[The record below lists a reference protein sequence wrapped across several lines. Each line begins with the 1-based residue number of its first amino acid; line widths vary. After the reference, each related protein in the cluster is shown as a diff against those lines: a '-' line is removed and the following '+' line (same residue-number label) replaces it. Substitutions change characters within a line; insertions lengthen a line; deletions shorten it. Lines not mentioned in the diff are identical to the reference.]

1 MIYFNNIFANSDEF
15 KEKFGTPE
23 KRTNK
28 LGLAILKSK
37 IFREFAHKS
46 IVDGCPFTIWTTAQ
60 LQNTFYVKL
69 DSMSHGMTF
78 RYYLSGWAMGSNV
91 YSIDS
96 YQGVCLDG
104 DVKSIRYVKRIETQ
118 QGMEDKVYKMR
129 AAKFLRKLSEE
140 CNIIEWFNEA
150 ILNYMCEE
158 FQRTWE
164 AHASSISANAKKY
177 HLKVNDDFERI
188 YSSRDYANGDFYSCM
203 VNRDQHYFYEN
214 AVEAKAA
221 SLNNEDGEIVA
232 RCIVF
237 TDVKDIETGEHLR
250 LAERQYSADSNQ
262 LLMRILINKLIAA
275 GEIDGY
281 KKVGAGCGDATAF
294 VSNDGDDWSGRHFSI
309 KCNLDWD
316 DTLSYQDSFKYYN
329 MNERTAYNHCDDA
342 GPRYEELDTTDEEF
356 GRSAYDDWHDYSCRE
371 TTLVYYEGH
380 EYDCDT
386 DNLDEFRWVESCD
399 EYHHRDEVVEIGC
412 TYYLKE
418 ECYKFDECGE
428 WVHQYDACYSEITGM
443 YYCCSDCQESAEE
456 AYKECNWYY
465 SELTE
470 EYYEYESE
478 LLEAEE
484 DYKIENWYYSEVTE
498 EYYET
503 EEEKEEAEANVCC
516 EIA

>member
-1 MIYFNNIFANSDEF
+1 MLYFNNIFNNANEF
-15 KEKFGTPE
+15 REKFGTPD

-37 IFREFAHKS
+37 AFRTLAHNS
-46 IVDGCPFTIWTTAQ
+46 IVDGCPFTIWTPTQ
-60 LQNTFYVKL
+60 LQNSFYGK
-69 DSMSHGMTF
+69 MTGTIGRF
-78 RYYLSGWAMGSNV
+78 AHAFKVIDISFGSNE
-91 YSIDS
+91 YNLDD
-96 YQGVCLDG
+96 YHGVCLDG
-104 DVKSIRYVKRIETQ
+104 DFKSIRYVKRIETQ
-118 QGMEDKVYKMR
+118 HGTEDKVYKMR
-129 AAKFLRKLSEE
+129 AAKFLRKLAEG
-140 CNIIEWFNEA
+140 CGVVGWFNES

-158 FQRTWE
+158 FQRKWE
-164 AHASSISANAKKY
+164 SHASSMSANAKKY

-188 YSSRDYANGDFYSCM
+188 YSSRDYATGDFHSCM
-203 VNRDQHYFYEN
+203 VNQDQHYFYEN

-250 LAERQYSADSNQ
+250 LAERQYSADSNE
-262 LLMRILINKLIAA
+262 LLMRILINKLINA

-309 KCNLDWD
+309 KCRLDWD

-329 MNERTAYNHCDDA
+329 MNERIAYNHCDDA

-371 TTLVYYEGH
+371 TTLVYYEGS
-380 EYDCDT
+380 EYECDT
-386 DNLDEFRWVESCD
+386 DNLDDFRWVDSCS
-399 EYHHRDEVVEIGC
+399 EYHHKDEVVEIAD

-418 ECYKFDECGE
+418 ECYVCNECDE
-428 WVHQYDACYSEITGM
+428 WVHQDDACYSDITGE

-470 EYYEYESE
+470 EYYEYERE